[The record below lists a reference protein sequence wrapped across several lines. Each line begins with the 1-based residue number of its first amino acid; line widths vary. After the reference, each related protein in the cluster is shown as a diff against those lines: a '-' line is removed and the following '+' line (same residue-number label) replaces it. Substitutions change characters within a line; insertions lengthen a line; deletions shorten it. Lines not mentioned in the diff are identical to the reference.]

1 MGTWTQVA
9 RRADTSRSLRAVRT
23 RPSPCAQGSLPRGGA
38 LLYVRCSLGRAV
50 PWDHR
55 RHGVA
60 AVVDDGSLPDD
71 GRRTGLLL
79 EPSTT
84 ADRLSLLLTNYTH
97 TRPCC

>member
-1 MGTWTQVA
+1 MRYVRVPAPA
-9 RRADTSRSLRAVRT
+9 RKAAY
-23 RPSPCAQGSLPRGGA
+23 PEG
-38 LLYVRCSLGRAV
+38 YVRCSLGRAV

-55 RHGVA
+55 RHSVA
-60 AVVDDGSLPDD
+60 AVVDDGSLLDD